1 MNKDVIAVVGVGPAL
16 GSAIARRFA
25 EAGFAV
31 ALMARSASTTEP
43 LAQELRAAEHDA
55 AAFEIDAT
63 APDSVERA
71 FAEVTEHFGAPPAVL
86 VYNAGTY
93 ATGHVADIAPADFER
108 CWRINCMGGFLAAK
122 AAMGPMLDAGRGT
135 VIFTGATASLRGG
148 KGFANLAVG
157 KFGLRALAQSLA
169 REVGPQGIHVAHAII
184 DGQIDTPTIRERQPE
199 RETHTLL
206 APEAIA
212 ETYLTLHR
220 QDRTAWTLELDL
232 RPAVESF

>member
-16 GSAIARRFA
+16 GSAVARRFA
-25 EAGFAV
+25 ADGFAV
-31 ALMARSASTTEP
+31 ALMARTTDTTTAMAEG
-43 LAQELRAAEHDA
+43 LRDSGRRAMAVA
-55 AAFEIDAT
+55 MDAT
-63 APDSVERA
+63 RPEAVERA
-71 FAEVTEHFGAPPAVL
+71 FEEVAERLGPPCVM

-93 ATGHVADIAPADFER
+93 ATGEVADIAPADFER
-108 CWRINCMGGFLAAK
+108 CWRANCFGGFLAAK
-122 AAMGPMLDAGRGT
+122 AALGPMLKARRGT

-169 REVGPQGIHVAHAII
+169 REVGPRGVHVAHVII
-184 DGQIDTPTIRERQPE
+184 DGQIDTPAIRRRQPE
-199 RETHTLL
+199 RATQTLL

-212 ETYLTLHR
+212 DAYLALHH
-220 QDRTAWTLELDL
+220 QPDTAWTQELDL